1 MEKLN
6 DKTHL
11 SDYTEGRSFYTPI
24 MNPLM
29 NNRSKD
35 WYVEIGKFIHSELKD
50 CGIGNLSFYMESI
63 KSLEAESL
71 VMSFLNQDKKKQA
84 LRGLAIM
91 FLTDLEPELKSL
103 LGRPLFHSK
112 FGEGFKRK
120 SKTSYAS
127 YFVKLGENIFHIGYD
142 HRGTSIEVKVGSKS
156 TIGSEY
162 SNEFCESI
170 VESIKEL
177 VLLIKM
183 K

>member
-1 MEKLN
+1 MEKL
-6 DKTHL
+6 DPKIHL

-35 WYVEIGKFIHSELKD
+35 WYDEIGKIIHSELKD

-71 VMSFLNQDKKKQA
+71 VMSFLNQGKKKRA
-84 LRGLAIM
+84 LQGLAIM
-91 FLTDLEPELKSL
+91 FLTDLKPELKTVL
-103 LGRPLFHSK
+103 DRPLFHSK
-112 FGEGFKRK
+112 FGEGFGTK

-142 HRGTSIEVKVGSKS
+142 HRGTCFEVKLESKS
-156 TIGSEY
+156 IIDAKY

-170 VESIKEL
+170 VESINEL
-177 VLLIKM
+177 VLLIK
-183 K
+183 KS